1 MIRDM
6 QLAGLVKGTQR
17 EYLRAVR
24 QLAAYYMVSPDQ
36 LSERNV
42 EDYLLYVRDEL
53 GVAKGTFAPIFA
65 GLKFFYLDT
74 LGYDWPL
81 FTKKKV
87 RKPRRERLPDVRSDE
102 DCRRLIATL
111 EKPVY
116 RGCFTLIYAYGLRI
130 TEAVTL
136 PISAVDPKQMV
147 LRVIGKRNKERI
159 LPLTESILLML
170 REVWKT
176 HRSRRW
182 LFPSRRPTTH
192 LSDATARAA
201 FIQARNAC
209 GFNADFRP
217 HSLRH
222 SFATHMLQ
230 RGVDI
235 RIIQILLG
243 HSSLRSTEIY
253 THLTEPLRDQLR
265 NLLRQTTDGLFDGR
279 RPSHG

>member
-1 MIRDM
+1 MRRKSQSHSRERWTAFCCALNKRDGRSFTVRRA
-6 QLAGLVKGTQR
+6 QVLLPQYARLRLASVHQ
-17 EYLRAVR
+17 
-24 QLAAYYMVSPDQ
+24 
-36 LSERNV
+36 
-42 EDYLLYVRDEL
+42 
-53 GVAKGTFAPIFA
+53 
-65 GLKFFYLDT
+65 
-74 LGYDWPL
+74 
-81 FTKKKV
+81 KKV

-102 DCRRLIATL
+102 DCRRLIGTL
-111 EKPVY
+111 EKPID

-136 PISAVDPKQMV
+136 PISAVDSKQMV
-147 LRVIGKRNKERI
+147 LRVIGKRNKERV
-159 LPLTESILLML
+159 LPLTESILQML
-170 REVWKT
+170 REVWRT
-176 HRSRRW
+176 HRSQRW
-182 LFPSRRPTTH
+182 LFPGRRLTTH
-192 LSDATARAA
+192 LPDASARAA
-201 FIQARNAC
+201 FIQARDAC

-253 THLTEPLRDQLR
+253 THLTEPLRNQLR
-265 NLLRQTTDGLFDGR
+265 TLLCQTTDGLFEGR

>member
-1 MIRDM
+1 M
-6 QLAGLVKGTQR
+6 
-17 EYLRAVR
+17 
-24 QLAAYYMVSPDQ
+24 
-36 LSERNV
+36 
-42 EDYLLYVRDEL
+42 
-53 GVAKGTFAPIFA
+53 
-65 GLKFFYLDT
+65 
-74 LGYDWPL
+74 
-81 FTKKKV
+81 
-87 RKPRRERLPDVRSDE
+87 PDVRSDA

-111 EKPVY
+111 KKPVY

-136 PISAVDPKQMV
+136 PVTAVDAKQMV
-147 LRVIGKRNKERI
+147 LHIIGKRNKQRI
-159 LPLTESILLML
+159 LPLTESILQML

-176 HRSRRW
+176 HRSPKW
-182 LFPSRRPTTH
+182 LFASRRLVTH
-192 LSDATARAA
+192 LPDATARAA
-201 FIQARNAC
+201 FVKARNEC
-209 GFNADFRP
+209 GFDERFRP

-265 NLLRQTTDGLFDGR
+265 KLLDQTTDGLFEGR
-279 RPSHG
+279 RPRHG